1 MNPSPPYLKTGQLAE
16 SREPRPNGE
25 KAGTA
30 QPLDRDL
37 VLAWLKEEDPERL
50 EELWRVA
57 DETRRRHVGDAVH
70 LRGLIEI
77 SNHCVRQCWYC
88 GLRAG
93 NRALTRY
100 RMTQDEV
107 LACAEKALAYGY
119 GTVVLQA
126 GEDYGL
132 TRAWVA
138 ELVGK
143 IKARTGLAVTLSLG
157 ERPEADLVAW
167 REAGADR
174 YLLRFETSDPAL
186 YAAIHPPGPRQ
197 GAAASHP
204 SDRIGLLHRLRELGY
219 EIGSGIM
226 VGIPGQTYAS
236 VANDIL
242 LFRDLDLDMIGVGPY
257 IAHPDTPLG
266 KMAAQPRGS
275 RGRPLGVGEQVAAE
289 AHTKPSSRGE
299 QVPADELMV
308 YKVMAL
314 TRLVCPQANIPST
327 TALATLNKES
337 GRELGLM
344 RGANIVMPNLT
355 PPDYRVLYEI
365 YPAKACVNETA
376 EMCHGCLRGRI
387 EAIGRAVGTGP
398 GGRRR

>member
-1 MNPSPPYLKTGQLAE
+1 MNPRSPARETAGLTGCGGLSAGGG
-16 SREPRPNGE
+16 SR
-25 KAGTA
+25 GTA
-30 QPLDRDL
+30 APVDRDSL
-37 VLAWLKEEDPERL
+37 LAWLKEDDPEQL
-50 EELWRVA
+50 EELWREA
-57 DETRRRHVGDAVH
+57 DQTRRRHVGDAVH

-88 GLRAG
+88 GLRAE
-93 NRALTRY
+93 NRVLTRY
-100 RMTQDEV
+100 RMTQYEV
-107 LACAEKALAYGY
+107 LVCAEKALAYGY

-132 TRAWVA
+132 TREWVA
-138 ELVGK
+138 ELVRK
-143 IKARTGLAVTLSLG
+143 IKGRTGLAVTLSLG

-186 YAAIHPPGPRQ
+186 YTAIHPPGPRQ
-197 GAAASHP
+197 SAAASHP
-204 SDRIGLLHRLRELGY
+204 SDRIALLLRLRELGY

-257 IAHPDTPLG
+257 IAHPNTPLG
-266 KMAAQPRGS
+266 KTAVMSGDPGGAHSSAKEHRRAGANAS
-275 RGRPLGVGEQVAAE
+275 RSE
-289 AHTKPSSRGE
+289 KNE

-308 YKVMAL
+308 YKVIAL
-314 TRLVCPQANIPST
+314 TRLLCPQANIPST
-327 TALATLNKES
+327 TALATVNKES

-355 PPDYRVLYEI
+355 SPEYRVLYEI
-365 YPAKACVNETA
+365 YPNKACINETA
-376 EMCHGCLRGRI
+376 DMCHSCLRGRI
-387 EAIGRAVGTGP
+387 EAIGRIVGTGP